1 VRAGSLDLAITTR
14 QPKSPGGEVLCQE
27 PTVWAGAPGHDTQR
41 RTPLPLAVSKDGA
54 CIFRER
60 ALAALDAM
68 GIPWRIA
75 YTSAS
80 LSGLTAAM
88 RAGLAITVL
97 TPSMLGAGLRVIG
110 SDEGL
115 PELPM
120 IEIALHHSPGRP
132 NEATR
137 QLALSLQTHIQARS
151 TVSFNKATSA

>member
-1 VRAGSLDLAITTR
+1 
-14 QPKSPGGEVLCQE
+14 
-27 PTVWAGAPGHDTQR
+27 
-41 RTPLPLAVSKDGA
+41 
-54 CIFRER
+54 
-60 ALAALDAM
+60 M

-80 LSGLTAAM
+80 LSGLTAAV

-110 SDEGL
+110 SGEGL

-120 IEIALHHSPGRP
+120 TEIALHRSPGRP

-151 TVSFNKATSA
+151 ATLPGTAAPMS